1 MAARSPFLGEALS
14 AGLLFLCGPAAGYFL
29 GKWLG
34 QALHIGLV
42 PAWIGA
48 ALGLVSA
55 FVNLVRMTSRASR

>member
-1 MAARSPFLGEALS
+1 MARAAFLGEALS
-14 AGLLFLCGPAAGYFL
+14 AGLLFLCGPVAGYYL

-34 QALHIGLV
+34 EVAGLGIA

-55 FVNLVRMTSRASR
+55 FVNLVRLTSRASK

>member
-1 MAARSPFLGEALS
+1 MAPRPAFLGEALS

-34 QALHIGLV
+34 QALNLGLV

-48 ALGLVSA
+48 GLGLVSA
-55 FVNLVRMTSRASR
+55 FVNLVRLTSRASR